1 MSKKPLPTY
10 LPVWESQFQK
20 IKNLI
25 KEEINKPKKERKKQ
39 HLKRMLEE
47 CKQLKHLIKQIKDEY
62 DKKCPHCGG
71 KI

>member
-25 KEEINKPKKERKKQ
+25 KEEINKPKKE
-39 HLKRMLEE
+39 
-47 CKQLKHLIKQIKDEY
+47 
-62 DKKCPHCGG
+62 
-71 KI
+71 